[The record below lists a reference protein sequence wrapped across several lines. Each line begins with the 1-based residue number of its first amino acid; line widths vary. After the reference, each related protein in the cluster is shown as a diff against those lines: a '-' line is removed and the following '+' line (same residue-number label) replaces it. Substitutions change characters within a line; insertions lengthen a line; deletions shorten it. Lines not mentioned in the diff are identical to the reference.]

1 MDWARAKTILI
12 IAFVITNIF
21 LAYNVWQTKYY
32 GHRSE
37 RISDDRIEEL
47 VDILQQR
54 GMRVSAPIPK
64 DLYTNEI
71 LTVEYM
77 EIDTDG
83 LMETVFGRKVI
94 NPVFQGDSARYS
106 ERGIVLEVKNNR
118 EIFYKNLNIRNKLK
132 QSLTQQQAIK
142 TCEDFLKEHNLYNP
156 SMVVESVEA
165 TEEGYFLSFDQRYK
179 DKLLEKSF
187 VEMEVTSGG
196 VHSLHML
203 WLNPVKAE
211 NSRKKISHAIDALI
225 KVASRKEVQESGP
238 AEIDSIRLVHYFDWE
253 SAREGEAFPAWR
265 ISVNGEAYYVN
276 ALTGQVSK

>member
-21 LAYNVWQTKYY
+21 LAYNVWETKYY

-37 RISDDRIEEL
+37 RMGEDRIEEL
-47 VDILQQR
+47 VSILEQR

-64 DLYTNEI
+64 DLYTDEI

-77 EIDTDG
+77 KIDTDG
-83 LMETVFGRKVI
+83 LMETVFGRKGI
-94 NPVFQGDSARYS
+94 NPVIQGDSVRYS

-118 EIFYKNLNIRNKLK
+118 EIFYKNLNLRNKPK
-132 QSLTQQQAIK
+132 QGLTQQQAVK
-142 TCEDFLKEHNLYNP
+142 TCEDFLKEHDLYNP
-156 SMVVESVEA
+156 SMVVKSVEE
-165 TEEGYFLSFDQRYK
+165 TEEGYFLSFDRRYK
-179 DKLLEKSF
+179 DKLLEISF
-187 VEMEVTSGG
+187 VDMEVTADG

-225 KVASRKEVQESGP
+225 KVASRREVQESVP

-276 ALTGQVSK
+276 ALTGKVSK

>member
-37 RISDDRIEEL
+37 RMSDDRIEEL
-47 VDILQQR
+47 VAILQQR
-54 GMRVSAPIPK
+54 GIRVSAPIPK
-64 DLYTNEI
+64 NLYTDEI

-77 EIDTDG
+77 EIDTER
-83 LMETVFGRKVI
+83 LMESVFGRKGI
-94 NPVFQGDSARYS
+94 NPVVQEESVRHS
-106 ERGIVLEVKNNR
+106 ERGLVLEVKNSR
-118 EIFYKNLNIRNKLK
+118 EIFYKNLNFRNKPK
-132 QSLTQQQAIK
+132 QGLTEQQAVK

-156 SMVVESVEA
+156 SMVVESVEE
-165 TEEGYFLSFDQRYK
+165 TEEGYLLSFDQQYK
-179 DKLLEKSF
+179 DKLLEISF
-187 VEMEVTSGG
+187 VEMEVTSDG

-225 KVASRKEVQESGP
+225 KVASRKEVQGSAP

-265 ISVNGEAYYVN
+265 ISVNGDAYYVN